1 MERKTR
7 LELATLTLA
16 RLCSTN
22 WAISAFLHPRV
33 VFSFA
38 DAKVD
43 LFFESPKLFGFFF
56 RNVCGSSFPMGVEG
70 WSGRGL
76 CGWFSV
82 GYFHEES
89 RQGGAGS
96 LFDFYTPMQD
106 VTPKVV
112 AMAVSTVITMFRI
125 LLQMFLFSISDLWFM
140 ISFFCTTE
148 YTEFHWV
155 FSLLFST
162 FCHSDDHREEESRV
176 HPHLF
181 SIALCP
187 RDPSLRS
194 GWHCMGRT

>member
-7 LELATLTLA
+7 FELATLTLA

-22 WAISAFLHPRV
+22 WAISAFLHSRV

-43 LFFESPKLFGFFF
+43 LFFESPKLFGVFF

-96 LFDFYTPMQD
+96 LFDFYTPIQE

-125 LLQMFLFSISDLWFM
+125 LLQMFLFSIYDFWFM
-140 ISFFCTTE
+140 ISFCTTDC
-148 YTEFHWV
+148 TDFHG
-155 FSLLFST
+155 LFFYIT
-162 FCHSDDHREEESRV
+162 RWRN
-176 HPHLF
+176 
-181 SIALCP
+181 
-187 RDPSLRS
+187 
-194 GWHCMGRT
+194 